1 MHKYSEAIKIAFAY
15 VGVVVGAGFSTGQ
28 EVKQFFSM
36 YGIYSYIGVIIS
48 GLILTFIGR
57 QVAKIGTAFDA
68 NNHES
73 TLEYLFGKKLGLV
86 IDYILILSLYA
97 VTITMIAGAGSTFFE
112 SFGVPVWLGALIMCV
127 IVYLTLLMDFNKIVG
142 ALGMVTPVLIILV
155 VIIAATFLFKG
166 SIGLSEVNSVVE
178 KPSLIQGI
186 WNGFNYGGLAF
197 AVGFSTLVAIGGDAS
212 KRKVSGLG
220 GLIGGVVYLILLGL
234 INFALQTEYPNIKD
248 SAIPTLVLANQ
259 ISPILTFVFSIV
271 MLAVMYNTILGLSY
285 SFAARFTSP
294 YTKKYYIMISIIMPI
309 AYALSFVGFEGLIA
323 FVYPMMGVIGL
334 FIVLAVIV
342 KYFYRKSQDKKHIA

>member
-1 MHKYSEAIKIAFAY
+1 MKKYSEAIKIAFAY

-28 EVKQFFSM
+28 EVLQFFSQF
-36 YGIYSYIGVIIS
+36 GIYSYIGVVIS

-68 NNHES
+68 ENHES

-86 IDYILILSLYA
+86 IDYVLILSLYA
-97 VTITMIAGAGSTFFE
+97 VTITMIAGAGSTFNE
-112 SFGVPVWLGALIMCV
+112 SFGVPTWLGALIMCI
-127 IVYLTLLMDFNKIVG
+127 IVYITLLMDFNKIVR
-142 ALGMVTPVLIILV
+142 ALGVVTPVLIVLV
-155 VIIAATFLFKG
+155 VLIAAASLFQG
-166 SIGLSEVNSVVE
+166 SIPFSKINSVVE
-178 KPSLIQGI
+178 KPNLGIAI

-212 KRKVSGLG
+212 KRLVSGLG
-220 GLIGGVVYLILLGL
+220 GLIGGVVYLVLLGL
-234 INFALQTEYPNIKD
+234 INFALHSEYTEIKD
-248 SAIPTLVLANQ
+248 ATIPTLVLAGK
-259 ISPILTFVFSIV
+259 ISPILTFILSIV

-294 YTKKYYIMISIIMPI
+294 YTKRYYLMISIIVPL

-323 FVYPMMGVIGL
+323 VVYPMMGVIGL
-334 FIVLAVIV
+334 FIVVAVVV
-342 KYFYRKSQDKKHIA
+342 KYFYRKSQDKKFIA